1 MQSSAPAGT
10 AELVRKKI
18 ASPTLYL
25 RCRRRSV
32 RSSCALVFDHNVR
45 SSCAL
50 VFDRDV
56 YTDCTGSTAMCTRTV
71 CSCSTALCT
80 RNVLWFDR
88 NVHLN
93 IVLWF
98 DRIVHLNFVVVFER
112 NVHSRG
118 ALMQLSCYSASCG
131 LPSVGWL
138 KPWSARVLLLFC
150 SSRID

>member
-32 RSSCALVFDHNVR
+32 RSSCALVFD
-45 SSCAL
+45 
-50 VFDRDV
+50 RDV

-71 CSCSTALCT
+71 CSCSTASCT

-88 NVHLN
+88 N
-93 IVLWF
+93 
-98 DRIVHLNFVVVFER
+98 VHLNFVVVFER

>member
-93 IVLWF
+93 
-98 DRIVHLNFVVVFER
+98 FVVVFER